1 MTKKTKEIRMNTYK
15 RYCPNV
21 FVAQCDAK
29 HEKGETIIVTTK
41 RGKKNEC
48 IIHNLVAQRDGV
60 FFYSITRADGFD
72 SQQYAANKVE
82 KLNASA
88 DAADRRGN
96 DWHAKSQED
105 REFLALGEPIKV
117 GHHSEKRHR
126 ALIQRNWR
134 RMENAVEEFQKADGF
149 RKRVAYWDEQS
160 KKIDLSMP
168 ESIEF
173 FSEQLKEATAY
184 YAGLKDGTYSKEHRY
199 SLAYAKKRV
208 NELVKRR
215 DIAVILWG

>member
-117 GHHSEKRHR
+117 GHHSKKRHR

-160 KKIDLSMP
+160 KKC
-168 ESIEF
+168 
-173 FSEQLKEATAY
+173 
-184 YAGLKDGTYSKEHRY
+184 
-199 SLAYAKKRV
+199 LA
-208 NELVKRR
+208 
-215 DIAVILWG
+215 